1 MSEVFCFVQYFLDVY
16 DGREVIIIMK
26 GYTLYYDVH
35 CTMLRV
41 KYRKKK
47 MKNIEIKNRKIRKM
61 KIECCGIKGKD
72 YG

>member
-1 MSEVFCFVQYFLDVY
+1 MSEVFCFVQYFLDGY
-16 DGREVIIIMK
+16 GREVIIIMK

-35 CTMLRV
+35 CTMLWV

-47 MKNIEIKNRKIRKM
+47 MKNIEIKNRKIRK
-61 KIECCGIKGKD
+61 IECCGIKGKD